1 LKAPWSKELRRVGT
15 EAGYF
20 KVLDSL
26 RCIAVKASLDFV
38 FEIVEDNLFD
48 AAFDTAFLAVEVTLR
63 SQQTLE
69 DFAKALIDVT

>member
-20 KVLDSL
+20 EVLDSP
-26 RCIAVKASLDFV
+26 RRIAVKASLDFV
-38 FEIVEDNLFD
+38 FEVVEDNLLD
-48 AAFDTAFLAVEVTLR
+48 AAFNSAFLAVEVTLR

-69 DFAKALIDVT
+69 NFAKALIDVT